1 MLGLTHDTVLNRQ
14 ILTSGSEA
22 GSIDIGSLEPG
33 TSSAVVPDV
42 SRPILLLQGFG
53 SSSRVLG
60 RLGRRLE
67 HTLGRKVVVVRSPGG
82 CRDLRERAREVD
94 RVLSELAAGPGFRYA
109 DIVGYS
115 MGGLVATCLLKCIDG
130 GRRVRNVLTLGTPHR
145 GEPGALVPSVGSAGL
160 SRVTGPATSRSRF
173 LEEVKWMPVPSG
185 CRLVSI
191 AGERDHVVPPSS
203 ARLTQLPG
211 HRNVHVPG
219 VSRQQLASSRSVLW
233 AVCAAL
239 ACDPESV
246 ELEALAA

>member
-1 MLGLTHDTVLNRQ
+1 MLGLTHQPVVGREVVR
-14 ILTSGSEA
+14 SVSEA
-22 GSIDIGSLEPG
+22 GSIVMGSIEPG
-33 TSSAVVPDV
+33 ASSAVIPDG

-53 SSSRVLG
+53 SSG
-60 RLGRRLE
+60 RALACLGRRLE
-67 HTLGRKVVVVRSPGG
+67 RSLNRKVVVVRSLGG

-109 DIVGYS
+109 DVVGYS

-130 GRRVRNVLTLGTPHR
+130 GRRVRNVLTLGTSHR
-145 GEPGALVPSVGSAGL
+145 GDPGGLVPSVVSAG
-160 SRVTGPATSRSRF
+160 SSWVTGPATSRSRL

-211 HRNVHVPG
+211 HRNVHIPG
-219 VSRQQLASSRSVLW
+219 VSHRQLAWSRSVLW

-239 ACDPESV
+239 ACDPESL